1 MNSEIT
7 IHDEFIKLGQ
17 ALKLAGIGAEEFMYI
32 SSLELAD
39 FRNIVSL
46 HMDFSQGTNILY
58 GENAQGKTNIL
69 ESLYMISTTKSHR
82 GVRDKDMIRF
92 GMEESHI
99 RSLIMKGGI
108 DYRVD
113 MHLRKNRSKGI
124 AINGQRIRKAS
135 ELIGLLHIVFFSP
148 EDLGIVKN
156 GPAERRRFMDME
168 LCQLNASYL
177 HDLNQYNKTVENR
190 NKLLRDIYMF
200 PDLADTLEIWDA
212 QLVNYGKKIISE
224 RKRFIEDLN
233 GIVGDIHGKLSGN
246 REHLVL
252 RYEPNTL
259 EEELEEK
266 LRRSR
271 DRDIH
276 MKTTSVGPH
285 RDDFSFMDG
294 ETDLR
299 RYGSQG
305 QQRTCALSLKLSEID
320 LVKKIIGHQPVLM
333 LDDVL
338 SELDSG
344 RQNYLLS
351 AIGGIQTFITCTGL
365 DEFVNNRFKIDQI
378 FRIESGAC
386 VEKSDAPEAGDP
398 AG

>member
-1 MNSEIT
+1 
-7 IHDEFIKLGQ
+7 
-17 ALKLAGIGAEEFMYI
+17 MYI

-82 GVRDKDMIRF
+82 GVRDRDMIRF

-113 MHLRKNRSKGI
+113 MHLRKNKSKGI

-168 LCQLNASYL
+168 LCQLDASYL
-177 HDLNQYNKTVENR
+177 HNLNQYNKTVENR
-190 NKLLRDIYMF
+190 NRLLRDMYQF
-200 PDLADTLEIWDA
+200 PDLQDTLSIWDD
-212 QLVNYGKKIISE
+212 QLINYGRQIIES
-224 RKRFIEDLN
+224 RRGFISDLN
-233 GIVGDIHGKLSGN
+233 EIVGDIHSKLSGN
-246 REHLVL
+246 REHLTIL
-252 RYEPNTL
+252 YEPNT
-259 EEELEEK
+259 EADEFEEK

-271 DRDIH
+271 ERDIH
-276 MKTTSVGPH
+276 MKSTSVGPH
-285 RDDFSFMDG
+285 RDDFSFMDRD
-294 ETDLR
+294 TDLR

-320 LVKKIIGHQPVLM
+320 LVKKVIGHRPVLM
-333 LDDVL
+333 MDDVL

-351 AIGGIQTFITCTGL
+351 TIGGIQTFITCTGL
-365 DEFVNNRFKIDQI
+365 DEFVNNRFKIDQV
-378 FRIESGAC
+378 FRIESGTC
-386 VEKSDAPEAGDP
+386 VEKSDIHN
-398 AG
+398 

>member
-1 MNSEIT
+1 
-7 IHDEFIKLGQ
+7 
-17 ALKLAGIGAEEFMYI
+17 MYI

-69 ESLYMISTTKSHR
+69 ESLFMISTTKSHR
-82 GVRDKDMIRF
+82 GVRDRDMIRF

-108 DYRVD
+108 DYRID
-113 MHLRKNRSKGI
+113 MHLRKNKSKGI
-124 AINGQRIRKAS
+124 AINGQRIKKAS

-168 LCQLNASYL
+168 LCQLDGSYL
-177 HDLNQYNKTVENR
+177 HNLNQYNKTVENR
-190 NKLLRDIYMF
+190 NRLLRDMYQF
-200 PDLADTLEIWDA
+200 PELQDTLSIWDE
-212 QLVNYGKKIISE
+212 QLVNYGRKIIES
-224 RKRFIEDLN
+224 RRGFISDLN
-233 GIVGDIHGKLSGN
+233 EIVEEIHSKLSGK
-246 REHLVL
+246 REHLTIV
-252 RYEPNTL
+252 YEPNT
-259 EEELEEK
+259 EVDDFEEK
-266 LRRSR
+266 LRRGR
-271 DRDIH
+271 ERDIH
-276 MKTTSVGPH
+276 MKMTSVGPH
-285 RDDFSFMDG
+285 RDDFSFLDG
-294 ETDLR
+294 EIDLR

-320 LVKKIIGHQPVLM
+320 LVKKVIGHRPVLM
-333 LDDVL
+333 MDDVL

-351 AIGGIQTFITCTGL
+351 TIGGIQTFITCTGL
-365 DEFVNNRFKIDQI
+365 DEFVNNRFKIDQV
-378 FRIESGAC
+378 FRIEAGAC
-386 VEKSDAPEAGDP
+386 VEKSDIQN
-398 AG
+398 

>member
-1 MNSEIT
+1 
-7 IHDEFIKLGQ
+7 
-17 ALKLAGIGAEEFMYI
+17 MYI

-46 HMDFSQGTNILY
+46 HMEFSQGTNILY

-82 GVRDKDMIRF
+82 GVRDRDMIRF
-92 GMEESHI
+92 GVEESHI

-113 MHLRKNRSKGI
+113 MHLRKNKSKGI

-135 ELIGLLHIVFFSP
+135 ELIVLLHIVFFSP
-148 EDLGIVKN
+148 EDLGIVKH

-168 LCQLNASYL
+168 LCQLDASYL
-177 HDLNQYNKTVENR
+177 HNLNQYNKTVENR
-190 NKLLRDIYMF
+190 NRLLRDMYQF
-200 PDLADTLEIWDA
+200 PDLQDTLSIWDD
-212 QLVNYGKKIISE
+212 QLINYGRQIIES
-224 RKRFIEDLN
+224 RRGFISDLN
-233 GIVGDIHGKLSGN
+233 EIVGDIHSKLSGN
-246 REHLVL
+246 REHLTIL
-252 RYEPNTL
+252 YEPNT
-259 EEELEEK
+259 EADEFEEK

-271 DRDIH
+271 ERDIH
-276 MKTTSVGPH
+276 MKSTSVGPH
-285 RDDFSFMDG
+285 RDDFSFMDRD
-294 ETDLR
+294 TDLR

-320 LVKKIIGHQPVLM
+320 LVKKVIGHRPVLM
-333 LDDVL
+333 MDDVL

-351 AIGGIQTFITCTGL
+351 TIGGIQTFITCTGL
-365 DEFVNNRFKIDQI
+365 DEFVNNRFKIDQV
-378 FRIESGAC
+378 FRIESGTC
-386 VEKSDAPEAGDP
+386 VEKSDIHN
-398 AG
+398 

>member
-1 MNSEIT
+1 
-7 IHDEFIKLGQ
+7 
-17 ALKLAGIGAEEFMYI
+17 MYI

-46 HMDFSQGTNILY
+46 HMEFSQGTNILY

-82 GVRDKDMIRF
+82 GVRDRDMIRF

-113 MHLRKNRSKGI
+113 MHLRKNKSKGI

-168 LCQLNASYL
+168 LCQLDASYL
-177 HDLNQYNKTVENR
+177 HNLNQYNKTVENR
-190 NKLLRDIYMF
+190 NRLLRDMYQF
-200 PDLADTLEIWDA
+200 PDLQDTLSIWDD
-212 QLVNYGKKIISE
+212 QLINYGRQIIES
-224 RKRFIEDLN
+224 RRGFISDLN
-233 GIVGDIHGKLSGN
+233 EIVGDIHSKLSGN
-246 REHLVL
+246 REHLTIL
-252 RYEPNTL
+252 YEPNT
-259 EEELEEK
+259 EADEFEEK

-271 DRDIH
+271 ERDIH
-276 MKTTSVGPH
+276 MKSTSVGPH
-285 RDDFSFMDG
+285 RDDFSFMVRD
-294 ETDLR
+294 TDLR

-320 LVKKIIGHQPVLM
+320 LVKKVIGHRPVLM
-333 LDDVL
+333 MDDVL

-351 AIGGIQTFITCTGL
+351 TIGGIQTFITCTGL
-365 DEFVNNRFKIDQI
+365 DEFVNNRFKIDQV
-378 FRIESGAC
+378 FRIESGTC
-386 VEKSDAPEAGDP
+386 VEKSDIHN
-398 AG
+398 

>member
-1 MNSEIT
+1 
-7 IHDEFIKLGQ
+7 
-17 ALKLAGIGAEEFMYI
+17 MYI

-69 ESLYMISTTKSHR
+69 ESLFMISTTKSHR
-82 GVRDKDMIRF
+82 GVRDRDMIRF

-108 DYRVD
+108 DYRID
-113 MHLRKNRSKGI
+113 MHLRKNKSKGI
-124 AINGQRIRKAS
+124 AINGQRIKKAS

-168 LCQLNASYL
+168 LCQLDGSYL
-177 HDLNQYNKTVENR
+177 HNLNQYNKTVENR
-190 NKLLRDIYMF
+190 NRLLRDMYQF
-200 PDLADTLEIWDA
+200 PELQDTLSIWDE
-212 QLVNYGKKIISE
+212 QLVNYGRKIIES
-224 RKRFIEDLN
+224 RRGFISDLN
-233 GIVGDIHGKLSGN
+233 EIVEEIHSKLSGN
-246 REHLVL
+246 REHLTIL
-252 RYEPNTL
+252 YEPNT
-259 EEELEEK
+259 EVDDFEEK
-266 LRRSR
+266 LRRGR
-271 DRDIH
+271 ERDIH
-276 MKTTSVGPH
+276 MKMTSVGPH
-285 RDDFSFMDG
+285 RDDFSFLDG
-294 ETDLR
+294 EIDLR

-320 LVKKIIGHQPVLM
+320 LVKKVIGHRPVLM
-333 LDDVL
+333 MDDVL

-351 AIGGIQTFITCTGL
+351 TIGGIQTFITCTGL
-365 DEFVNNRFKIDQI
+365 DEFVNNRFKIDQV
-378 FRIESGAC
+378 FRIEAGAC
-386 VEKSDAPEAGDP
+386 VEKSDIQN
-398 AG
+398 

>member
-1 MNSEIT
+1 
-7 IHDEFIKLGQ
+7 
-17 ALKLAGIGAEEFMYI
+17 MYI

-46 HMDFSQGTNILY
+46 HMEFSQGTNILY

-82 GVRDKDMIRF
+82 GVRDRDMIRF

-113 MHLRKNRSKGI
+113 MHLRKNKSKGI

-135 ELIGLLHIVFFSP
+135 EMIGLLHIVFFSP

-168 LCQLNASYL
+168 LCQLDASYL
-177 HDLNQYNKTVENR
+177 HNLNQYNKTVENR
-190 NKLLRDIYMF
+190 NRLLRDMYQF
-200 PDLADTLEIWDA
+200 PDLQDTLSIWDD
-212 QLVNYGKKIISE
+212 QLINYGRQIIES
-224 RKRFIEDLN
+224 RRGFISDLN
-233 GIVGDIHGKLSGN
+233 EIVGDIHSKLSGN
-246 REHLVL
+246 REHLTIL
-252 RYEPNTL
+252 YEPNT
-259 EEELEEK
+259 EADEFEEK

-271 DRDIH
+271 ERDIH
-276 MKTTSVGPH
+276 MKSTSVGPH
-285 RDDFSFMDG
+285 RDDFSFMDRD
-294 ETDLR
+294 TDLR

-320 LVKKIIGHQPVLM
+320 LVKKVIGHRPVLM
-333 LDDVL
+333 MDDVL

-351 AIGGIQTFITCTGL
+351 TIGGIQTFITCTGL
-365 DEFVNNRFKIDQI
+365 DEFVNNRFKIDQV
-378 FRIESGAC
+378 FRIESGTC
-386 VEKSDAPEAGDP
+386 VEKSDIHN
-398 AG
+398 